1 MRPGDIAEVKITNAK
16 PHFVFADGAPIK
28 VRRTRGG
35 DAFEARKK
43 EGESTGVMLGIPTLK
58 SVPKK

>member
-16 PHFVFADGAPIK
+16 PHFVFADCEPIN

-35 DAFEARKK
+35 DAFEARK
-43 EGESTGVMLGIPTLK
+43 EEAEATGVMLGIPTLK